1 MYGDHSGEF
10 VSGYW
15 GLKLCANGCNNSQHC
30 WPNNIGSCCI
40 CFHMAKSLTG
50 FKLCTTTPDNTQQP
64 ATTCNR
70 VFKQTQLVISNNG
83 GSSWPKVLGPFFFW
97 AWVLKGKDMMDTL
110 LCPKEAQL
118 NTVPALWYGHLDA
131 MQMLSSVNLV
141 SILLKNDFIEVPNRL
156 WIDYY
161 NFFKNRCSVNLI
173 QIRMASSVWITWE
186 SSTALRSILK

>member
-50 FKLCTTTPDNTQQP
+50 FILCTTTPDNTQQP

-70 VFKQTQLVISNNG
+70 VCKQTQLVISNNG

-118 NTVPALWYGHLDA
+118 KY
-131 MQMLSSVNLV
+131 SS
-141 SILLKNDFIEVPNRL
+141 SSMILTPGCNADVKLCQFGVHIVKKRFY
-156 WIDYY
+156 W
-161 NFFKNRCSVNLI
+161 
-173 QIRMASSVWITWE
+173 SS
-186 SSTALRSILK
+186 